1 MNSLLL
7 FILLS
12 LNLVSST
19 TIAGT
24 VVKMKLMS
32 SKMLRNI
39 SSNQKEILKN
49 DDVVIISEKI
59 KPMGMGQVLT
69 RNNLIH

>member
-69 RNNLIH
+69 RNILIH

>member
-12 LNLVSST
+12 FNLVSST

-69 RNNLIH
+69 RNILIH